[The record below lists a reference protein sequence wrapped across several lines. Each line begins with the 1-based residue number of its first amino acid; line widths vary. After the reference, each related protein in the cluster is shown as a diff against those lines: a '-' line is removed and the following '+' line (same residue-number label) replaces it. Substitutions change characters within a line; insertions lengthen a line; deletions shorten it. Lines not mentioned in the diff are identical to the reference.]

1 LKEAAVEN
9 VEVTVR
15 DRREIEIDD
24 LDSVERNLWGEYL
37 DKDLTAAQRLTA
49 LSEIRKVVHLR
60 GLISGIVPVRPVEG
74 GD

>member
-1 LKEAAVEN
+1 MEN
-9 VEVTVR
+9 VEVAFVVT
-15 DRREIEIDD
+15 REDE
-24 LDSVERNLWGEYL
+24 LTTLESVERHLWGEYL

-60 GLISGIVPVRPVEG
+60 GLITGFVPVRPIEG